1 MMIENRKIRMEQSG
15 QGQAPLTATAQT
27 LALNGETNHA
37 HASAPTRT
45 QEWWCVDLGQAVPI
59 QQDQFDLFTESLF
72 RFTPNLVQGRNRV
85 FLEMSCT
92 RNLFNLHTV
101 SSRIG
106 VLAGRHGLDPSV
118 IRFGVGK
125 SIPLAWV
132 QTRWRNREL
141 SALPMDAYFDFIDP
155 LNFFEP
161 DRTRRERLSVFRTL
175 GMRTIE
181 SLFDVPKE
189 AWLVRFGEEF
199 DVFLEHLEHGEKI
212 CWNRFS
218 SKSPLVEK
226 TRWNAEEYVID
237 AEGMIFRLKPL
248 LDRLCER
255 LYSLQV
261 SIRKIEI
268 ALKLDRPVPDRRII
282 LGFTFPQTSRVLL
295 LKLLREKLS
304 REMERD
310 PLSDPVI
317 EVEVSILE
325 TAKREVTSSRFSFS
339 EKDEESE
346 LEAER
351 WLELISFL
359 GLKLAN
365 REDVFQAETTEHLLP
380 EKSWKRVLLST
391 PDRTLPLDRVSGLFP
406 KRPVR
411 LLSEAKPLRRMGGY
425 LKLGDVLFKI
435 CKISEPEHLSGY
447 EWDVDAG
454 GAFDRTYYRVRVQ
467 DREGSEQE
475 WWVYKDEHHGKLK
488 LHGVY

>member
-1 MMIENRKIRMEQSG
+1 MIVENHENPLEGVENRVKKRGERKASAERMETVA
-15 QGQAPLTATAQT
+15 QA
-27 LALNGETNHA
+27 GA
-37 HASAPTRT
+37 HGPA
-45 QEWWCVDLGQAVPI
+45 QEWWCVDLGQATPV
-59 QQDQFDLFTESLF
+59 DRDRFDLFTESLF
-72 RFTPNLVQGRNRV
+72 RFTPDLVQGRNRV
-85 FLEMSCT
+85 FLEMSRT
-92 RNLFNLHTV
+92 RKLFNLHALA
-101 SSRIG
+101 SRIG
-106 VLAGRHGLDPSV
+106 VLAGRHGFDPSV
-118 IRFGVGK
+118 IRYGVGK
-125 SIPLAWV
+125 TIPSAWV

-161 DRTRRERLSVFRTL
+161 DRAKRERLSVFRTL

-199 DVFLEHLEHGEKI
+199 DTFLEHLEHGEKI
-212 CWNRFS
+212 CWNRFAT
-218 SKSPLVEK
+218 KSPLIEK
-226 TRWNAEEYVID
+226 TRWNAEEYVMD
-237 AEGMIFRLKPL
+237 AEGLIFRLKPL

-255 LYSLQV
+255 LYSLHA
-261 SIRKIEI
+261 SIQKIEI
-268 ALKLDRPVPDRRII
+268 TLKLDRPVPDRKLT

-310 PLSDPVI
+310 PLSDPVV
-317 EVEVSILE
+317 EAEVSVLE
-325 TAKREVTSSRFSFS
+325 TGKREVQSARFSFS
-339 EKDEESE
+339 EKDEQAE
-346 LEAER
+346 LAEER

-359 GLKLAN
+359 GLKLRN
-365 REDVFQAETTEHLLP
+365 REDIFQAETTEHLLP

-391 PDRTLPLDRVSGLFP
+391 PDPSNRLDRVSRFFS

-425 LKLGDVLFKI
+425 LKLEDGLFKI
-435 CKISEPEHLSGY
+435 CAISEPESLSGY
-447 EWDVDAG
+447 EWDVDAT

-467 DREGSEQE
+467 DRDGMEQE